1 MKRFLLW
8 AGMACA
14 CVGVSAATV
23 EFSSPDKK
31 LRVTV
36 ADDGGRPVY
45 NVAYDGVV
53 FLENSPLG
61 MRTDLG
67 DWTQGMTLA
76 DTEFRIGAKEIKY
89 DLRTIKRS
97 HVDVQAT
104 RAVCPFYKDG
114 KRVMDVEFH
123 VSGHDVA
130 FRYKL
135 YPQGDRLCLA
145 RRQHHVPLPAVEA
158 HGRVCPHFAQL

>member
-76 DTEFRIGAKEIKY
+76 DTEFR
-89 DLRTIKRS
+89 
-97 HVDVQAT
+97 T
-104 RAVCPFYKDG
+104 RRPFVLSTRMG
-114 KRVMDVEFH
+114 K
-123 VSGHDVA
+123 G
-130 FRYKL
+130 
-135 YPQGDRLCLA
+135 
-145 RRQHHVPLPAVEA
+145 
-158 HGRVCPHFAQL
+158 